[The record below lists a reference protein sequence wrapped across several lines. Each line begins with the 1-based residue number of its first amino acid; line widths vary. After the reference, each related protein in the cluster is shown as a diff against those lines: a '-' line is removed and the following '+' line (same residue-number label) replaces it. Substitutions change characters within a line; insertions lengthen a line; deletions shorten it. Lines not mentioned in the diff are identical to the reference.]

1 MRKDKKSPER
11 LDPIKLEIYKN
22 RFHSVAEEMGAA
34 LQRTAFSPNIKER
47 RDFSCAVFDGD
58 GKMIAQ
64 GDHMPVHLGSMP
76 LSVES
81 VIKNMT
87 LNRGDTAILNDPFA
101 GGTHLPDI
109 TLVQPVFLTGEKKP
123 AFYTANRAHHADI
136 GGMTPGSMPLSN
148 EIYQEGF
155 RIPPVKLEE
164 NHRFNEPLMKV
175 LLANV
180 RTPEER
186 EGDLLAQYMAAKVGE
201 KRLLDIISRNGKS
214 EAFRYMNELQ
224 NYSERMIRAV
234 IEQIPDGAY
243 SFNDYMDNDGQTDSP
258 VNISVTITVSGSDAV
273 VDFSNSDPEVSGS
286 INAVYAITLS
296 AVFYVFRT
304 LVKYSILSN
313 HGCMKP
319 LTVIAPEGLIVNAK
333 SPAAVAGGNVE
344 TSQRIVDVL
353 YGALAKAVPDKIPAA
368 SGGTMNNLT
377 FGGTHPDTGEPFAYY
392 ETIACGMG
400 ARPNMPGIDGIHT
413 HMTNSLNTPIEVLE
427 NQFPIR
433 VHRYS
438 FRRGSGGSGMH
449 RGGDGIDKSI
459 EFLTRASLSLLSDR
473 RNGAPYGL
481 FGGSPGKPGQNF
493 VISAKVRPDSGGQL
507 EADKLPAE
515 KYGKKIILP
524 SKFNI
529 SVKRGDIFTVRTP
542 GGGGYGR

>member
-1 MRKDKKSPER
+1 MKMRKDKKSPER

-47 RDFSCAVFDGD
+47 RDFSCAVFDGE

-87 LNRGDTAILNDPFA
+87 LNRGDTAILNYPVA

-109 TLVQPVFLTGEKKP
+109 TLVQPVYLSGENKP

-155 RIPPVKLEE
+155 RIPPVKIEE

-186 EGDLLAQYMAAKVGE
+186 KGDLLAQYMAAKVGE
-201 KRLLDIISRNGKS
+201 KRLLDIINKNDKS
-214 EAFRYMNELQ
+214 EVFRYMNELQ
-224 NYSERMIRAV
+224 KYSERMIRAV
-234 IEQIPDGAY
+234 IEQIPDGTY
-243 SFNDYMDNDGQTDSP
+243 SFADYMDNDGQSDSP
-258 VNISVTITVSGSDAV
+258 VKIAVTITVSGSDAV
-273 VDFSNSDPEVSGS
+273 VDFSDSDPEVSGC

-319 LTVIAPEGLIVNAK
+319 LTVVAPEGLIVNAN

-377 FGGTHPDTGEPFAYY
+377 FGGIHPDTGEPFAYY

-400 ARPNMPGIDGIHT
+400 ARPNMPGINGIHT

-427 NQFPIR
+427 NQLPIR
-433 VHRYS
+433 MHRYS
-438 FRRGSGGSGMH
+438 FRRGSGGSGGY

-459 EFLTRASLSLLSDR
+459 EFLTQASLSLLADR
-473 RNGAPYGL
+473 RKGAPYGL
-481 FGGSPGKPGQNF
+481 LGGSPGKPGQNF
-493 VISAKVRPDSGGQL
+493 VIRD
-507 EADKLPAE
+507 
-515 KYGKKIILP
+515 GKKIILP

-529 SVKRGDIFTVRTP
+529 SVKTGDIFTVRTP